1 MPFVGAD
8 FVVEVVLKGLG
19 FGLKCLK
26 DWQVNV
32 VLFLLVFVGHGFD
45 EDGNNFADFDD
56 VVFDFLHGCSM
67 LIRFLGVG
75 FGFGSGRV
83 CGGWAGLR
91 VLPSV

>member
-8 FVVEVVLKGLG
+8 LVVEVVLKGLG

-26 DWQVNV
+26 DWQVDV

-56 VVFDFLHGCSM
+56 VVFDFLHGCS
-67 LIRFLGVG
+67 ICCIWWGSVRRGV
-75 FGFGSGRV
+75 RNRR
-83 CGGWAGLR
+83 CR
-91 VLPSV
+91 MRLPCLVQR